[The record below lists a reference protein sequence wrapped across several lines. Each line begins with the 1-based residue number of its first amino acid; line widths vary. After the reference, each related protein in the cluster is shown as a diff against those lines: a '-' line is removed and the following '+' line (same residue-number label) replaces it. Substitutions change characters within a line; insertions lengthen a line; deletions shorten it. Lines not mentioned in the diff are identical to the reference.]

1 MDESE
6 KKHNFEGILVV
17 ELDKNRS
24 LKELYWMIKRE
35 RNFEETLVDESGKRT
50 LFWRNFSGWTKLQ
63 QKFEEMGVDNHDYNR
78 IFKELC
84 WINQIIFEF

>member
-50 LFWRNFSGWTKLQ
+50 LF
-63 QKFEEMGVDNHDYNR
+63 
-78 IFKELC
+78 
-84 WINQIIFEF
+84 